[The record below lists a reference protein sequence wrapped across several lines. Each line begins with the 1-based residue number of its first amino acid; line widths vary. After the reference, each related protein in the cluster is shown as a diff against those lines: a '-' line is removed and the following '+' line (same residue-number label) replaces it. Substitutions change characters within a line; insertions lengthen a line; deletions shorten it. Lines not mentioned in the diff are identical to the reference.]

1 MKKEKQETEK
11 TEQVQTS
18 KAMEPLKMNS
28 QIQIQSPR
36 DPIEVVKERVMQIE
50 RLFKEIMK
58 PGVDYGVIP
67 GTDKPTLLKPGAE
80 KINAMLQLSPKIT
93 TEKEWI
99 DVNGVRHLNVDATVS
114 LYERYGNFVA
124 DGTGSCST
132 LESKYRYRAKN
143 GTPLGPVP
151 KEYWDLKKQKR
162 FADMKKLLPAGAGV
176 AKIDDRWMIVKK
188 EREENPNIA
197 DQYNTVK
204 KMAVKRALVASDL
217 QTGASMVFTQD
228 MDEIKEN
235 ESALKGEVIEGEA
248 IEISEPV
255 PNQGP
260 AKAQTQS
267 QQQTPLPETAPTK
280 KELDD
285 MRERIRK
292 MILDVMEGDNKKAYE
307 ALEKFTTFVGRDG
320 NTVPGKKNVVDI
332 SDKALPVAYHKIKT
346 EYLLWRKSDF
356 AMANQDLATY
366 DVTPEGHLVLRKKR

>member
-1 MKKEKQETEK
+1 MKEKKQAET
-11 TEQVQTS
+11 
-18 KAMEPLKMNS
+18 KAMTTRQFETHERQNS
-28 QIQIQSPR
+28 IELAVQERR
-36 DPIEVVKERVMQIE
+36 DPVDIVKERIHQIN
-50 RLFKEIMK
+50 RLFKEILIAK
-58 PGVDYGVIP
+58 VDYGKIP

-80 KINAMLQLSPKIT
+80 KIVSMFQLSPKINI
-93 TEKEWI
+93 EKEWMQNGHLNI
-99 DVNGVRHLNVDATVS
+99 DVTVS
-114 LYERYGNFVA
+114 LMNRDGTFLA
-124 DGTGSCST
+124 DGSGSCST
-132 LESKYRYRAKN
+132 MESKYRYRSKN
-143 GTPLGPVP
+143 GMPLGPVP
-151 KEYWDLKKQKR
+151 KEYWDLKRQER
-162 FADMKKLLPAGAGV
+162 FADMKKLLPVGASV

-197 DQYNTVK
+197 DTYNTVK
-204 KMAVKRALVASDL
+204 KMAVKRALVAATL
-217 QTGASMVFTQD
+217 MLGASAIFTQD

-248 IEISEPV
+248 TEISEPV

-267 QQQTPLPETAPTK
+267 QQQTPLPGTAPTK

-285 MRERIRK
+285 MREKIRK
-292 MILDVMEGDNKKAYE
+292 MILDVMEGDHKKSYE

-332 SDKALPVAYHKIKT
+332 SDKALPVTYHKIKT

-356 AMANQDLATY
+356 VMANQDLATY